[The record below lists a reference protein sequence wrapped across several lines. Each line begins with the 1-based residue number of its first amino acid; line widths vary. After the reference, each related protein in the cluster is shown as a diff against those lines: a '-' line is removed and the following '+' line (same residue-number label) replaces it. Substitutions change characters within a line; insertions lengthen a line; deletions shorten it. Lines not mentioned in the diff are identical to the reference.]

1 VGRPAD
7 RGALPSD
14 PYLHEVIAAL
24 KSEARPEAL
33 ERLARELA
41 VRHEAAAVDPRAVR
55 HAGPAALAARAKS
68 LSEAARALPVGE
80 AGALHEV
87 AALQERFIAEHA
99 DWIEHRITS
108 ERVRLGLG
116 DAPDADPDVG
126 CDVCEPL
133 AFLSVELAAH
143 DHPEL
148 AERLLAAY
156 AGEANDYG
164 LYRVVDFYERQAAL
178 QRAERPRSG
187 DDVHRLL
194 QVARATARRPLLP
207 PAVVALG
214 GMVASGK
221 STVAAALAARLAAPR
236 IVGDRVREFL
246 EGAPPG
252 QAAAPDQRLAS
263 FAPGFEDA
271 AYQVLFADAD
281 AVLDSGRTVVL
292 DGGFPTAERRAR
304 ARAVAL
310 RHGVPFLFVECR
322 VAPEVARRRLAR
334 RDSEG
339 VLEGPAW
346 EAVYED
352 YARRWEAPHEI
363 PDDERVVVDTER
375 PLAESVEAVAEW
387 LPLWPVQADA

>member
-1 VGRPAD
+1 MSAT
-7 RGALPSD
+7 
-14 PYLHEVIAAL
+14 L
-24 KSEARPEAL
+24 KSEVRPEAL

-41 VRHEAAAVDPRAVR
+41 VSHEAAEVDPGAIR
-55 HAGPAALAARAKS
+55 HAGAEALAARVKA
-68 LSEAARALPVGE
+68 LREAARALPLSE
-80 AGALHEV
+80 ADAWREV
-87 AALQERFIAEHA
+87 AALQERFVADHP
-99 DWIEHRITS
+99 DWIEQRIAS

-116 DAPDADPDVG
+116 DASAADPQVG

-133 AFLSVELAAH
+133 AFLSVELAAR

-156 AGEANDYG
+156 AREANDYG
-164 LYRVVDFYERQAAL
+164 LYRVVDFYERQAAV
-178 QRAERPRSG
+178 QRAGKPRSG
-187 DDVHRLL
+187 DDVHRLM

-221 STVAAALAARLAAPR
+221 STVAAALAGRLGAPR

-252 QAAAPDQRLAS
+252 QTAAPDQRLAS

-271 AYQVLFADAD
+271 AYDVFFADAD

-304 ARAVAL
+304 ARALAL
-310 RHGVPFLFVECR
+310 HHGVPFRFVECR
-322 VAPEVARRRLAR
+322 VAADVARRRLAR
-334 RDSEG
+334 RDAQAALDE
-339 VLEGPAW
+339 PAW
-346 EAVYED
+346 EAVYDD
-352 YARRWEAPHEI
+352 YAQRWEAPHEI
-363 PDDERVVVDTER
+363 LEDERVVVDTER
-375 PLAESVEAVAEW
+375 PLAESVEAVAER
-387 LPLWPVQADA
+387 LPLWPVEGGA